1 MKLFIKYI
9 SIVLAIYLMS
19 FIFNSV
25 YIGSLGALLIMG
37 MVLLLVNLIIKPFLM
52 LITLPAN
59 LLTLGLFSFIVNAWT
74 IMIADS
80 LVENISM
87 GGFLNSLI
95 AAFIITILNNLFQ
108 DKSMTGIHEYGFRS
122 CFYCFLIF
130 DALPVKRF
138 INICFF
144 RQCHILHSPTVEFLK
159 SGPVHNI
166 SDMFLSAGSCG
177 INVFCHIIIC
187 V

>member
-1 MKLFIKYI
+1 MKLLIKYI

-19 FIFNSV
+19 FVFNSV
-25 YIGSLGALLIMG
+25 YIGSLSALLIMG

-87 GGFLNSLI
+87 GGFFNSLI

-108 DKSMTGIHEYGFRS
+108 DK
-122 CFYCFLIF
+122 
-130 DALPVKRF
+130 D
-138 INICFF
+138 
-144 RQCHILHSPTVEFLK
+144 
-159 SGPVHNI
+159 
-166 SDMFLSAGSCG
+166 
-177 INVFCHIIIC
+177 
-187 V
+187 

>member
-25 YIGSLGALLIMG
+25 YIGSLSALLIMG

-80 LVENISM
+80 LVENLSM

-108 DKSMTGIHEYGFRS
+108 DK
-122 CFYCFLIF
+122 
-130 DALPVKRF
+130 K
-138 INICFF
+138 
-144 RQCHILHSPTVEFLK
+144 
-159 SGPVHNI
+159 
-166 SDMFLSAGSCG
+166 
-177 INVFCHIIIC
+177 
-187 V
+187 

>member
-1 MKLFIKYI
+1 MKLFIKYN

-25 YIGSLGALLIMG
+25 YIGSLSALLIMG

-80 LVENISM
+80 LVENLSM

-108 DKSMTGIHEYGFRS
+108 DK
-122 CFYCFLIF
+122 
-130 DALPVKRF
+130 K
-138 INICFF
+138 
-144 RQCHILHSPTVEFLK
+144 
-159 SGPVHNI
+159 
-166 SDMFLSAGSCG
+166 
-177 INVFCHIIIC
+177 
-187 V
+187 

>member
-19 FIFNSV
+19 FVFNSV

-59 LLTLGLFSFIVNAWT
+59 ILTLGLFRFIVNAWT

-108 DKSMTGIHEYGFRS
+108 DK
-122 CFYCFLIF
+122 
-130 DALPVKRF
+130 D
-138 INICFF
+138 
-144 RQCHILHSPTVEFLK
+144 
-159 SGPVHNI
+159 
-166 SDMFLSAGSCG
+166 
-177 INVFCHIIIC
+177 
-187 V
+187 

>member
-1 MKLFIKYI
+1 MMKLFIKYI

-108 DKSMTGIHEYGFRS
+108 DK
-122 CFYCFLIF
+122 
-130 DALPVKRF
+130 
-138 INICFF
+138 N
-144 RQCHILHSPTVEFLK
+144 
-159 SGPVHNI
+159 
-166 SDMFLSAGSCG
+166 
-177 INVFCHIIIC
+177 
-187 V
+187 

>member
-19 FIFNSV
+19 FVFNSV
-25 YIGSLGALLIMG
+25 YIGNLSALLIMG
-37 MVLLLVNLIIKPFLM
+37 MVLLLVNMIIKPFLM

-80 LVENISM
+80 LVGNISM
-87 GGFLNSLI
+87 GGFFNSLI

-108 DKSMTGIHEYGFRS
+108 DK
-122 CFYCFLIF
+122 
-130 DALPVKRF
+130 D
-138 INICFF
+138 
-144 RQCHILHSPTVEFLK
+144 
-159 SGPVHNI
+159 
-166 SDMFLSAGSCG
+166 
-177 INVFCHIIIC
+177 
-187 V
+187 

>member
-25 YIGSLGALLIMG
+25 YIGSLSALLIMG

-108 DKSMTGIHEYGFRS
+108 DK
-122 CFYCFLIF
+122 
-130 DALPVKRF
+130 D
-138 INICFF
+138 
-144 RQCHILHSPTVEFLK
+144 
-159 SGPVHNI
+159 
-166 SDMFLSAGSCG
+166 
-177 INVFCHIIIC
+177 
-187 V
+187 

>member
-59 LLTLGLFSFIVNAWT
+59 ILTLGLFSFIVNAWT

-80 LVENISM
+80 LVVNISM

-108 DKSMTGIHEYGFRS
+108 DK
-122 CFYCFLIF
+122 
-130 DALPVKRF
+130 K
-138 INICFF
+138 
-144 RQCHILHSPTVEFLK
+144 
-159 SGPVHNI
+159 
-166 SDMFLSAGSCG
+166 
-177 INVFCHIIIC
+177 
-187 V
+187 

>member
-19 FIFNSV
+19 FVFNSV
-25 YIGSLGALLIMG
+25 YIGSIGALLIMG

-87 GGFLNSLI
+87 GGFFNSLI

-108 DKSMTGIHEYGFRS
+108 DK
-122 CFYCFLIF
+122 
-130 DALPVKRF
+130 D
-138 INICFF
+138 
-144 RQCHILHSPTVEFLK
+144 
-159 SGPVHNI
+159 
-166 SDMFLSAGSCG
+166 
-177 INVFCHIIIC
+177 
-187 V
+187 

>member
-1 MKLFIKYI
+1 MMKLFIKYI

-87 GGFLNSLI
+87 GGFVNSLI

-108 DKSMTGIHEYGFRS
+108 DK
-122 CFYCFLIF
+122 
-130 DALPVKRF
+130 D
-138 INICFF
+138 
-144 RQCHILHSPTVEFLK
+144 
-159 SGPVHNI
+159 
-166 SDMFLSAGSCG
+166 
-177 INVFCHIIIC
+177 
-187 V
+187 

>member
-25 YIGSLGALLIMG
+25 HIGSLSALLIMG

-108 DKSMTGIHEYGFRS
+108 DK
-122 CFYCFLIF
+122 
-130 DALPVKRF
+130 D
-138 INICFF
+138 
-144 RQCHILHSPTVEFLK
+144 
-159 SGPVHNI
+159 
-166 SDMFLSAGSCG
+166 
-177 INVFCHIIIC
+177 
-187 V
+187 

>member
-1 MKLFIKYI
+1 
-9 SIVLAIYLMS
+9 MS

-25 YIGSLGALLIMG
+25 YIGSLSALLIMG

-80 LVENISM
+80 LVENLSM

-108 DKSMTGIHEYGFRS
+108 DK
-122 CFYCFLIF
+122 
-130 DALPVKRF
+130 K
-138 INICFF
+138 
-144 RQCHILHSPTVEFLK
+144 
-159 SGPVHNI
+159 
-166 SDMFLSAGSCG
+166 
-177 INVFCHIIIC
+177 
-187 V
+187 

>member
-19 FIFNSV
+19 FVFNSV
-25 YIGSLGALLIMG
+25 YIGNLSALRIMG
-37 MVLLLVNLIIKPFLM
+37 MVLLLVNMIIKPFLM

-80 LVENISM
+80 LVGNISM
-87 GGFLNSLI
+87 GGFFNSLI

-108 DKSMTGIHEYGFRS
+108 DK
-122 CFYCFLIF
+122 
-130 DALPVKRF
+130 D
-138 INICFF
+138 
-144 RQCHILHSPTVEFLK
+144 
-159 SGPVHNI
+159 
-166 SDMFLSAGSCG
+166 
-177 INVFCHIIIC
+177 
-187 V
+187 

>member
-19 FIFNSV
+19 FVFNSV

-37 MVLLLVNLIIKPFLM
+37 MVLLLVNFTIKPILL

-59 LLTLGLFSFIVNAWT
+59 LLTLGLFSFIINAWT

-87 GGFLNSLI
+87 GGFFNSLL

-108 DKSMTGIHEYGFRS
+108 DK
-122 CFYCFLIF
+122 
-130 DALPVKRF
+130 
-138 INICFF
+138 N
-144 RQCHILHSPTVEFLK
+144 
-159 SGPVHNI
+159 
-166 SDMFLSAGSCG
+166 
-177 INVFCHIIIC
+177 
-187 V
+187 

>member
-19 FIFNSV
+19 FVFNSV

-80 LVENISM
+80 LVENLSM

-108 DKSMTGIHEYGFRS
+108 DK
-122 CFYCFLIF
+122 
-130 DALPVKRF
+130 D
-138 INICFF
+138 
-144 RQCHILHSPTVEFLK
+144 
-159 SGPVHNI
+159 
-166 SDMFLSAGSCG
+166 
-177 INVFCHIIIC
+177 
-187 V
+187 

>member
-19 FIFNSV
+19 FVFNSV

-80 LVENISM
+80 LVVNISM

-108 DKSMTGIHEYGFRS
+108 DK
-122 CFYCFLIF
+122 
-130 DALPVKRF
+130 K
-138 INICFF
+138 
-144 RQCHILHSPTVEFLK
+144 
-159 SGPVHNI
+159 
-166 SDMFLSAGSCG
+166 
-177 INVFCHIIIC
+177 
-187 V
+187 